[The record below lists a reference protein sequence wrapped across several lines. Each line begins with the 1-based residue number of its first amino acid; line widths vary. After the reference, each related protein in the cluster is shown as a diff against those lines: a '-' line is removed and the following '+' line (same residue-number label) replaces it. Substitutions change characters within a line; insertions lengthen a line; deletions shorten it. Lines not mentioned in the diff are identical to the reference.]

1 LFLSQFTTSHE
12 KPPLYFCFKKH
23 IMTTKRISQF
33 FLALMALAFCKVGL
47 EALFTPHTVLANVG
61 ITLDNTSALS
71 SMRAVYGGLH
81 LAFGIFCLWGLFK
94 KVSAPLILIALYT
107 TGFVIGRVTS
117 IIMDGIPNEFVITW
131 LFTELFSL
139 IVSVT
144 LLYFAN
150 RNVKQEI
157 LITP

>member
-1 LFLSQFTTSHE
+1 
-12 KPPLYFCFKKH
+12 
-23 IMTTKRISQF
+23 MTTKRISQF

-47 EALFTPHTVLANVG
+47 EALFTPQAVLANVG

-94 KVSAPLILIALYT
+94 NVSAPLVLIALYT
-107 TGFVIGRVTS
+107 SGFVIGRLTS
-117 IIMDGIPNEFVITW
+117 IMIDGMPNDFVITW

-139 IVSVT
+139 VVSLS
-144 LLYFAN
+144 LLYFAT
-150 RNVKQEI
+150 RNVKQEV

>member
-1 LFLSQFTTSHE
+1 
-12 KPPLYFCFKKH
+12 
-23 IMTTKRISQF
+23 MTTKRISQF

-47 EALFTPHTVLANVG
+47 EALFTPQAVLANVG

-94 KVSAPLILIALYT
+94 NVSAPLVLIALYT
-107 TGFVIGRVTS
+107 SGFVIGRVTS
-117 IIMDGIPNEFVITW
+117 IMIDGMPNDFVITW

-139 IVSVT
+139 VVSIS
-144 LLYFAN
+144 LLYFAT
-150 RNVKQEI
+150 RNVKQEV

>member
-1 LFLSQFTTSHE
+1 
-12 KPPLYFCFKKH
+12 
-23 IMTTKRISQF
+23 MTTKRISQF

-47 EALFTPHTVLANVG
+47 EALFTPQAVLANVG

-81 LAFGIFCLWGLFK
+81 LAFGIFCLWGIFK
-94 KVSAPLILIALYT
+94 NTKAPLTLLALYT
-107 TGFVIGRVTS
+107 SGFVIGRVTS
-117 IIMDGIPNEFVITW
+117 IMIDGMPNDFVITW

-139 IVSVT
+139 VVSIS
-144 LLYFAN
+144 LLYFAT
-150 RNVKQEI
+150 RNVKQEV

>member
-1 LFLSQFTTSHE
+1 
-12 KPPLYFCFKKH
+12 
-23 IMTTKRISQF
+23 MTTKRISQF